1 LTEARVQ
8 VILDAATD
16 NPTEKVYT
24 EEIPLAM
31 EETGVYII
39 TLRVDESGERSF
51 VEVEPEIL

>member
-24 EEIPLAM
+24 EGIPLAM
-31 EETGVYII
+31 EDTGVYII